1 MNWQRSFVRA
11 RTGKVSP
18 RLCELYSECT
28 DEERRLSSAFFERY
42 PVGQGTGTLT
52 AFAGILQDPG
62 PLAFAKRIVG
72 TAGGDLCEALEAELA
87 GGGEVAVAVSGGID
101 SWVLAALLKRLGYRV
116 RGWYL
121 ESGVEGYCEREQV
134 LRCQKALGIPCEHI
148 RVSAADFV
156 ESAAEFVAV
165 TETPIYNLH
174 PVSKL
179 LLARGLARNGVTSV
193 VTGDGA
199 DQVMRRDWD
208 CDLLPLTLTCFRAA
222 GIRVI
227 APFLSERVVSW
238 CTRPYLDK
246 QPLRALGRLLGVP
259 DAPKHPTLFPVGQV
273 GNLRPIANRPAR
285 VRDNSPGPVA
295 AVLEYTTELLLQTLE
310 TPHPCAAS
318 AE

>member
-11 RTGKVSP
+11 RTGKRSQSL
-18 RLCELYSECT
+18 RELYKECSY
-28 DEERRLSSAFFERY
+28 EERQLSVEFFTRY
-42 PVGQGTGTLT
+42 PLGQGTGTLT
-52 AFAGILQDPG
+52 AFSGILQDPG
-62 PLAFAKRIVG
+62 PLAFANRIVG
-72 TAGGDLCEALEAELA
+72 TAGGDLCEALEAEFA
-87 GGGEVAVAVSGGID
+87 GGAGEVAVAVSGGID

-134 LRCQKALGIPCEHI
+134 QRFRDALGIPCEHI
-148 RVSAADFV
+148 RVSGRDFM

-165 TETPIYNLH
+165 TQTPIYNLH

-222 GIRVI
+222 GVRVT
-227 APFLSERVVSW
+227 APFLSERVVSS

-246 QPLRALGRLLGVP
+246 EPLRALAHRLGVP
-259 DAPKHPTLFPVGQV
+259 DVPKHPTLFPW
-273 GNLRPIANRPAR
+273 RT
-285 VRDNSPGPVA
+285 STC
-295 AVLEYTTELLLQTLE
+295 LEFTTTLLLQALE
-310 TPHPCAAS
+310 TPNSCAAS